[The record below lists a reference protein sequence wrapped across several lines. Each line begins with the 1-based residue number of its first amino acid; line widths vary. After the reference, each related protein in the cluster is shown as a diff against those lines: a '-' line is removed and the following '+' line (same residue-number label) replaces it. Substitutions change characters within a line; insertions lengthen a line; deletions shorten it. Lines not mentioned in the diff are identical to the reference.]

1 MKINNAEINKIT
13 PSFFSSDLALVT
25 SISIFFPIVEIDKQ
39 NPRKVLFKFS
49 RNKKLEAFID
59 RYWKKELRI
68 EPRSFFDQLKAL
80 KARIY
85 EQG

>member
-1 MKINNAEINKIT
+1 MKINSAEINIT

-25 SISIFFPIVEIDKQ
+25 AISIFFPIVEIDKQ

-49 RNKKLEAFID
+49 RNKKLETFID

-85 EQG
+85 EEG

>member
-1 MKINNAEINKIT
+1 MKINSAEINKIT

-25 SISIFFPIVEIDKQ
+25 AISIFFPIIDIDKQ

-49 RNKKLEAFID
+49 RNKKLETFID
-59 RYWKKELRI
+59 RYWKKELLV
-68 EPRSFFDQLKAL
+68 EPRSYFDNLKAL

>member
-1 MKINNAEINKIT
+1 MKINHAEIIKIK

-25 SISIFFPIVEIDKQ
+25 ALSIYFPIVGIDRQ
-39 NPRKVLFKFS
+39 NPRKILFKFS
-49 RNKKLEAFID
+49 RNKKLETFID

-68 EPRSFFDQLKAL
+68 EPRSYFDQLKAL

-85 EQG
+85 ETG